1 MTTTIMGFIG
11 IASISAFLIIG
22 STLWYLPQ
30 FIRRVGSRKL
40 RQDNSELDSLYQ
52 DEDGTATQESM
63 SKYIVNPQ
71 KIAILLATCCGLNI
85 SIAFGICLIRT
96 AAEEQFGSGVG
107 EVVVAWLFTANWIC
121 IFARSI
127 FLYLERDCGPIF
139 GHCRGLV
146 SLLAVFLCAQTAF
159 LVTKQYPSVYN
170 VEFAL
175 TGGQVGSIIIAI
187 LGAIFIP
194 RRPDVYFNG
203 SQVDRMRTGSLFSRY
218 TFHWGTA
225 MLKLAMKK
233 GHFDDEDLPVL
244 DRARRAER
252 LQEEFHALQKSP
264 QLYWQI
270 FRAHWRGFMITWLS
284 TLVGTVATFTPPLI
298 LNQILKHLERRD
310 QGDQDAGRQAW
321 LWVVALGLV
330 KGFEAVIL
338 AYVYWICFMG
348 LMIPI
353 RSQLSAVV
361 FSKTMR
367 KKDVKG
373 SQTDEPTITR
383 DEKEDELKNMKQ
395 GVINLLSVDS
405 ERIAVFCA
413 MSNIFIESFVGT
425 VFGFSFIVIVL
436 GWQSLLAGLLVI
448 VITTPMNIYAT
459 KKYSKAQDDLM
470 KIRDKKMAVV
480 SEALQGIRQIK
491 FSALEDKWEDRIR
504 GIREEEIGILRR
516 VFIADVAVI
525 SAWIINPVFLSATA
539 LSVYAM
545 AHGSMSPSVAFSA
558 LAIFGELEWTLSIVP
573 ELVTDCFDAL
583 VSVGRIQDYL
593 ESAEKKAIVTES
605 SRIAMVDATI
615 AWAADIDDEKDRFF
629 LRNINLEFLH
639 GELNIV
645 SGRTGSGKSLLL
657 SALLGEA
664 DLISGR
670 IEMPS
675 PPDPEQRFDS
685 KAIPSNWILPTAVA
699 FVAQIPWIE
708 NGTIR
713 DNILFG
719 LPFHER
725 RYRRTLEACALEK
738 DLEALEDGDKTEIG
752 ANGVNLSG
760 GQKWRVSFA
769 RAAYSRAGILVLEDI
784 FSAVDFHVGKQ
795 ILENGL
801 TGDLMRGRTRIL
813 VTHHLKLCLSHAAY
827 TIILS
832 NGTVENAGAV
842 AELQERGILDRII
855 AKVEG
860 GEQEEE
866 EQIYEEELGL
876 VRTITRESTMSRR
889 NSHTV
894 DISTVIP
901 KPRQFIQD
909 EDRERGAVKW
919 EIYKAYLK
927 SSGGFWAWL
936 FIIFLFAFQESLT
949 LGRQYWVKIW
959 TSGAQ
964 TEAAGYSIH
973 NLIQYPLQQLSTAVS
988 ESHSLV
994 YWIGIYTSI
1003 SIFSCLLGTFRYGI
1017 VFLTSL
1023 RASRVLFD
1031 DMLRVV
1037 IRAPLRWLDTVPTGR
1052 ILNRFSKDFET
1063 VDSRLANDIAYFL
1076 WNTLSVVGI
1085 SVACCYLSLYVMVIA
1100 VIGLAINIHYA
1111 IFYLAGA
1118 REVKRLESNSRS
1130 PIFELFGATLT
1141 GVATIR
1147 AYGRTQEYIALFQK
1161 RVDVFSQRTFYNWVF
1176 NRWVGVRMSI
1186 LGAVFTTLVGVV
1198 VISVRGIDAA
1208 LAGFALSFSL
1218 NYTGNVIWTLRRYAN
1233 TELDMNST
1241 ERIVEYA
1248 GLPIEDQ
1255 GGIHP
1260 PAAWPTEGRIE
1271 VDDLYVTYAPDLPPV
1286 LKGITFEVK
1295 PRERVGI
1302 VGRTGAGKSSLTL
1315 ALFQF
1320 IRATSGTIFIDGI
1333 DISKMNLCQLRRRM
1347 AIIPQDPVLFSGT
1360 IRSNLDSFNEFTD
1373 SELHEALQRVHLVS
1387 NVESSSDSESSSL
1400 ASDNAN
1406 AFTNLDTKV
1415 SEGGLNLSQGQRQLL
1430 CLARSIVSR
1439 PKILILDEAT
1449 SAVDMET
1456 DSLIQKSIR
1465 EEFKECTTLVIAH
1478 RLQTVIDYDR
1488 ILVLGDGK
1496 VLEYDSPAKLIQAK
1510 GAFYEMVQQSGESEV
1525 LEEAAR
1531 KATGEE
1537 VLIRI

>member
-1 MTTTIMGFIG
+1 MDFIG

-40 RQDNSELDSLYQ
+40 RQDGSESDSLYQ
-52 DEDGTATQESM
+52 DEDGTATRESM

-85 SIAFGICLIRT
+85 SIAFGICVTRT
-96 AAEEQFGSGVG
+96 AVEKQFGSGVG
-107 EVVVAWLFTANWIC
+107 EVVAAWLFTVNWIC

-146 SLLAVFLCAQTAF
+146 SLLAVFLYAQTAF
-159 LVTKQYPSVYN
+159 LVAKQYPSVYS
-170 VEFAL
+170 VEFTL
-175 TGGQVGSIIIAI
+175 TGGQICSIIIAI

-218 TFHWGTA
+218 TFHWGTV
-225 MLKLAMKK
+225 MLRLAAKK

-252 LQEEFHALQKSP
+252 LQEEFYALQKSP

-270 FRAHWRGFMITWLS
+270 FRAHWRGFMRTWLA

-373 SQTDEPTITR
+373 SQKDNDNQGEPTSTR
-383 DEKEDELKNMKQ
+383 DEEEDELKNMKQ

-425 VFGFSFIVIVL
+425 IFGFSFIVIVL

-470 KIRDKKMAVV
+470 KVRDKKMAVV

-491 FSALEDKWEDRIR
+491 FSALEDKWEDKIR
-504 GIREEEIGILRR
+504 GVREEEIGILWR

-525 SAWIINPVFLSATA
+525 SAWIVNPVFLSATA

-545 AHGSMSPSVAFSA
+545 VHGSMSPSVAFSA
-558 LAIFGELEWTLSIVP
+558 LALFGELEWTLSIVP

-593 ESAEKKAIVTES
+593 ESAEKKTIITES
-605 SRIAMVDATI
+605 PRIAMVDATI
-615 AWAADIDDEKDRFF
+615 AWAADTDGEKDRFC

-664 DLISGR
+664 DLLSGR

-738 DLEALEDGDKTEIG
+738 DLEVLEDGDKTEIG
-752 ANGVNLSG
+752 ANGINLSG
-760 GQKWRVSFA
+760 GQRWRVSFA

-813 VTHHLKLCLSHAAY
+813 VTHHLKLCLSHAVY
-827 TIILS
+827 TVILS
-832 NGTVENAGAV
+832 NGTIENTGAV

-866 EQIYEEELGL
+866 EQIHEEELGL
-876 VRTITRESTMSRR
+876 VRTATRESTMSHR

-927 SSGGFWAWL
+927 SSGGFWVWS

-949 LGRQYWVKIW
+949 LGRQYWIKIW
-959 TSGAQ
+959 TSDAQ
-964 TEAAGYSIH
+964 TDAAGYRIH
-973 NLIQYPLQQLSTAVS
+973 SLIQYSLQQLATAVS

-994 YWIGIYTSI
+994 YWIGIYTAI
-1003 SIFSCLLGTFRYGI
+1003 SIFSCLLGTFRYGF
-1017 VFLTSL
+1017 VFWASL

-1037 IRAPLRWLDTVPTGR
+1037 VRAPLRWLDTVPTGR

-1085 SVACCYLSLYVMVIA
+1085 SVACCYLSPYVMVIA

-1118 REVKRLESNSRS
+1118 REIKRLESNSRS

-1161 RVDVFSQRTFYNWVF
+1161 RVDVFSQRSFYNWVF
-1176 NRWVGVRMSI
+1176 NRWVGVRMSV

-1241 ERIVEYA
+1241 ERIVEYT

-1255 GGIHP
+1255 GGILP
-1260 PAAWPTEGRIE
+1260 PAAWPTEGRVE

-1302 VGRTGAGKSSLTL
+1302 VGRTGAGKSTLTL

-1320 IRATSGTIFIDGI
+1320 IRATSGTIFIDSI

-1373 SELHEALQRVHLVS
+1373 AELHEALQRVHLVS
-1387 NVESSSDSESSSL
+1387 NVESSSDSESSS
-1400 ASDNAN
+1400 ASDNVN

-1465 EEFKECTTLVIAH
+1465 EEFTECTTLVIAH